1 MTGRYAIRLLCI
13 FVLLFAQQAAYTHA
27 AWHAGEQAQ
36 HQSKQDASLQDQ
48 LCALHGALSQ
58 VLGGIHD
65 TPSAAVESFIAA
77 CVTEC
82 RCNARLTAPFHL
94 PPARGPPAAP

>member
-27 AWHAGEQAQ
+27 AWHAGEQTQ
-36 HQSKQDASLQDQ
+36 HRSKQDATLQDS

-58 VLGGIHD
+58 VLGGIHG
-65 TPSAAVESFIAA
+65 TPAAAAEACIAC
-77 CVTEC
+77 CVNEG
-82 RCNARLTAPFHL
+82 RCNAPFVALLHS